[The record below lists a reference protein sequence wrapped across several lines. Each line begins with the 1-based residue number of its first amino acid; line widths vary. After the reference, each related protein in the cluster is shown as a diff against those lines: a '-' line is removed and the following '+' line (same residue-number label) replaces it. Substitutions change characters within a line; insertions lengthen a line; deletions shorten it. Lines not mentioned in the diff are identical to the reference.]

1 MGYASQMKD
10 SIERR
15 YRSLFSVVTY
25 SMLIHRCLDQGLACT
40 VVALAGRVM
49 ERQRGGKKGGKDAF
63 QPRNKLIKTTGVL
76 LRQAGRLSSSCETCA
91 CGGVSSF
98 CAHSVVQRGR
108 IGRHQG

>member
-49 ERQRGGKKGGKDAF
+49 ERQRGGKKGE
-63 QPRNKLIKTTGVL
+63 KTPSNRGISS
-76 LRQAGRLSSSCETCA
+76 LRQ
-91 CGGVSSF
+91 
-98 CAHSVVQRGR
+98 
-108 IGRHQG
+108 QGCFFVRRAV